1 MFDRMAVDSDC
12 SDGRHPL
19 VMHLVDVLVDCL
31 VVQKSG
37 MGKGNNISGTA
48 LEIEL
53 RGTGH

>member
-37 MGKGNNISGTA
+37 MGEGNNISGTP